1 MAKLNLIETIE
12 TKLPTLTKTDGQLI
26 VIRDN
31 ASLYVDLDGARIYIS
46 DWIDVSTDEE
56 RLAMLS
62 PLSNKYYYVVET
74 NKIWRYISGSWVL
87 VTSKNYEDLN
97 GKPQIEGVELVG
109 NKTLA
114 DFGGKKQIRI
124 SWEDYQALSTEEQNN
139 ESIVYY
145 IYDYPNNVVN
155 ASDISYDNVT
165 SLLSSTNV
173 QDAVDEVVSVRNVKT
188 YSTLTQLGMSTD
200 NTITEIMSALPLQ
213 SELLTSVGSFDN
225 NLTAC
230 LPNGKEPGQ
239 LRFSKAIHDGR
250 GVLEFTSYNNDRMYI
265 NRCINNEF
273 TGWRK
278 LVEQSEIDE
287 LSKITDVS
295 DLITVKDNG
304 TTTIASARVHKYGN
318 RIKGHITFS
327 YTGDTLYSLVL
338 FDIDE
343 TIKPIQSIIMI
354 GLNQATGNTY
364 MLEAQTNSVIRTNTI
379 STNDEYTSGQ
389 SVSVYIDW
397 YIS

>member
-56 RLAMLS
+56 RLAMLT

-124 SWEDYQALSTEEQNN
+124 SWEDYQSLSTEEQND

-145 IYDYPNNVVN
+145 IYNYPNNVVN
-155 ASDISYDNVT
+155 ASDVAYDNT
-165 SLLSSTNV
+165 SSGLSATNV
-173 QDAVDEVVSVRNVKT
+173 QDGVDELNNKVGVFGDT
-188 YSTLTQLGMSTD
+188 TLARS
-200 NTITEIMSALPLQ
+200 
-213 SELLTSVGSFDN
+213 DN
-225 NLTAC
+225 NLPILSGVDIFDSTLQSGRYYC
-230 LPNGKEPGQ
+230 QSSCSNLPNGNVGY
-239 LRFSKAIHDGR
+239 L
-250 GVLEFTSYNNDRMYI
+250 
-265 NRCINNEF
+265 
-273 TGWRK
+273 
-278 LVEQSEIDE
+278 
-287 LSKITDVS
+287 DVS
-295 DLITVKDNG
+295 RVNNLYVHLEYTELNGNKYLITQNNG
-304 TTTIASARVHKYGN
+304 TWKSWERDFPMPFKMKIYQQTLTPDSSGKVTIDASELNASVGFAFCTPLGNENAVVTVSNFTNCTTVTAYVKNVSTGGAHTNNIF
-318 RIKGHITFS
+318 ITAYVF
-327 YTGDTLYSLVL
+327 YV
-338 FDIDE
+338 
-343 TIKPIQSIIMI
+343 
-354 GLNQATGNTY
+354 
-364 MLEAQTNSVIRTNTI
+364 
-379 STNDEYTSGQ
+379 
-389 SVSVYIDW
+389 
-397 YIS
+397 